1 MALEATSE
9 SSAHPRL
16 GLNQHEFG
24 DPVAIVRD
32 VQPGPGADLD
42 DAPAGAA
49 QERAPPEARARDLAQ
64 PENGSYT
71 RERIRSH
78 AADGG
83 LAWSSVPDWMLAIS
97 VMPRTYER
105 PHGARI
111 ARRGHLLQMAASAIS
126 HRSPRRAAST
136 TVAVREVRPSLRRMF
151 ATWRGTVCGL
161 STSCPAISRSLR
173 PRATQAR
180 GSHAHDWTA
189 GPAPARLHG
198 AAAAAPVPAL
208 RGTRGSRNRCHRARG
223 SARCPAAG

>member
-1 MALEATSE
+1 MPLQATRE

-49 QERAPPEARARDLAQ
+49 QERAPPAAHARDLAQ

-71 RERIRSH
+71 RARIRSH

-126 HRSPRRAAST
+126 HRSPRRAPST

-151 ATWRGTVCGL
+151 ATWRWTGFGL
-161 STSCPAISRSLR
+161 RTSLPSDSPLLR
-173 PRATQAR
+173 TRAKQA
-180 GSHAHDWTA
+180 
-189 GPAPARLHG
+189 
-198 AAAAAPVPAL
+198 
-208 RGTRGSRNRCHRARG
+208 
-223 SARCPAAG
+223 